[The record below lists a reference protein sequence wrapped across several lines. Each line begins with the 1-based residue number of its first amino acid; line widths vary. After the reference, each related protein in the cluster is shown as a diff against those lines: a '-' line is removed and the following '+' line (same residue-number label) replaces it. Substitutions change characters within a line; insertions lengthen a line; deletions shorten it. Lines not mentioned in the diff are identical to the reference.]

1 MKKKSGVRLILFPA
15 IIFALFIGSFT
26 DFNTNKESIN
36 DLETSSST
44 SSGKAISVTP
54 YYSYD
59 IDLMNPTYYQAN
71 VETGSYQAGYSYTD
85 PTDSSTFN
93 KNNRLIPTY
102 TQYQIEGYMNGN
114 WWNYGSSTSG
124 NIRNTWIDDTN
135 GISTN
140 GIGDYNHVSQTYK
153 VNYYKTAIGQPL
165 KLDSRR
171 VLAPPTVSWTRTSA
185 CWWVGGTSPGD
196 SRIAYILLGT
206 APTASYYNNPWYEY
220 TAPGGSLYTK
230 AMLVSPSVPA
240 SGYPGLA
247 MNKMSDQAGGSFQE
261 ALERSTNE
269 LIDENDVEWIP
280 YCADKTA
287 TVSDYFNQPATSDID
302 YLNFQDWSSSG
313 IKDGSNSLYYLGKDD
328 ASMYDSSNVSSKMF
342 YTYHC
347 TGTNNDFWDDVGV
360 ETKYFVMK
368 FNMAKNFDLNQEM
381 DIPISVPAG
390 YSFQSA
396 MLETNNLWLPNGVKL
411 QVENAAGTSWVDQSI
426 LEYYQG
432 NYNINVLSSIKAGN
446 TIKIRIFGSQYASVT
461 DASLIEGSS
470 DNRWWFPAQSVYCD
484 NMKMHVVLKKTA
496 TPSMQLIS
504 SPVDNGNSRTWNAL
518 DISLDKFGIM
528 GGSVSN
534 IKLQKIIMDFNYI
547 KSSTT
552 AMALSPNNI
561 TQSTYSFTS
570 FLGPNTI
577 SAGNYDYASGIFTL
591 WIDPGYSGAGN
602 PAALKV
608 WFDNFMI
615 GSGSVTCTFSF
626 NKLDQ
631 GGSTGTNAF
640 VSVLANYNLK
650 KGTKGSTNHQLW
662 SCSKFIPQEEL
673 VIQASL
679 SSLWALGYSYT
690 TDFQLAFKLNAGAW
704 ETIITSG
711 GTQNAVIESN
721 VLFIYYT
728 IPPTTIGP
736 ISLTL
741 RARLLDDSSS
751 IIYESYYYSSNF
763 FEVKTFNPTLNNI
776 DPFNSS
782 HVQWSFSV
790 DSAASAT
797 RDIFAS
803 SLSTSH
809 ISGHVQEATG
819 SFLGDTDRDDD
830 FEMYGNGED
839 LTNKPGWSPISGK
852 THPTVII
859 DGSNKIAHFTTISCG
874 ANWVL
879 PNQGDI
885 SASGWNMI
893 SFSIMISSTTS
904 TTFEIQL
911 LTSTG
916 AVDSILKFDSG
927 NLKITDGGI
936 GTLTT
941 LQTYSANTWY
951 GIQYYF
957 KTTANLY
964 YAAIV
969 GGSTYDK
976 GGSGYAGCTANSPT
990 SLSLQGNIP
999 TSQQVNFDTLD
1010 CGWTYFHFNKMSVNQ
1025 NILVNPYQPNSVSW
1039 WKFMLLDLEVH
1050 SSNFASMILTMSIVP
1065 TINTGLFVYKRTYP
1079 TQNLNVGTTT
1089 IQLNITIGDPS
1100 SILPGTVPLRAASYM
1115 FKLDIELDG
1124 KSKLV
1129 YSVDSSSDY
1138 KFSNSLILTG
1148 LPQNYNEVN
1157 LPYKNP
1163 GGSGDYVNLH
1173 VEYFKLFK
1181 ATDITTLITIYL
1193 PNTATL
1199 YGGGLTCTSNDG
1211 RYTARTYG
1219 IKVGMAGVY
1228 PSMSPGVISTTAA
1241 TDGSNYKINIY
1252 KRLTSNIYVTDADGD
1267 LQDANVKYKITRGVT
1282 EIRAWTAMTVNGSGI
1297 YSFTITN
1304 LVSAGLV
1311 ENAVPYVILF
1321 NATDYYKHSATATQ
1335 TVRVYSDVPVIQDA
1349 RIYDKN
1355 DYYYYDPLIPG
1366 WVPSYPSFI
1375 RYNYPGVKVIVS
1387 DPDTDIPS
1395 NGATYTFN
1403 ATGWSS
1409 SRYTL
1414 NVGTPT
1420 SGIYTMLNYS
1430 SVDLTG
1436 VPEAKAGSVF
1446 IDVRIRDNQGHEVHA
1461 TLGFTLNI
1469 WSPTLASKF
1478 PESPSN
1484 TFTHYQLVTV
1494 RFEMQ
1499 DLDRDL
1505 GSSAIFNVTG
1515 VGIANAVANF
1525 TVSGSNLTWNPSI
1538 SRYVATYTYNCS
1550 SWGDGTYKAY
1560 IIITD
1565 ALSHKLTAF
1574 TDINIVSY
1582 SPSSL
1587 TIIQPEASS
1596 THNIVDAIYVQALA
1610 IDFDL
1615 DINASYF
1622 QIYNATGPKQYNS
1635 TWIQMTF
1642 GSLSGNTHLYFKS
1655 YSGIPSN
1662 LQSGTYTIQVKFTD
1676 KLKHK
1681 VSSSTVDFQF
1691 IAFAPMITA
1700 VDPLQDDIFRPK
1712 ISSENSFYVF
1722 AEVTDPD
1729 DDIDKV
1735 KYRVYN
1741 YTGSAWLNS
1750 KTSMTEGYTTDQFE
1764 SASPFSISSCTVN
1777 QTMHVYI
1784 YANDT
1789 GSRETVLIVVIYIR
1803 VYFPKISSVT
1813 PDWISNNNLYS
1824 YWTSDTIIV
1833 QATVTD
1839 TDLDIT
1845 DVKVKFKLDGDTY
1858 ETAYTTMTKNPITDQ
1873 WSCMFNPTPAT
1884 LMYVN
1889 KVYYKVIIN
1898 ATDSLKHSTLTSS
1911 QNYYFFMKD
1920 KLPLIY
1926 SNLISPA
1933 EASTKYYNDAFTITV
1948 PVTTNSTLK
1957 HLTYTFLDKNNISLT
1972 LTNTFPTYKVY
1983 SINYKPTI
1991 NVSTSL
1997 YSMTFRARDSYNLES
2012 TLTINIY
2019 IESHEPQIASITPVE
2034 GTIFNYKDI
2043 QRFSV
2048 IVLDPDADSLPVIM
2062 EVRDPV
2068 LSLVINNTMT
2078 FTGGSWIYDYNFENH
2093 VKNSSLEIIF
2103 HAYDAFPHHEQHKKG
2118 YKVEVFSPTMRI
2130 EQPLNATILRVTS
2143 LLSLVVNI
2151 NDADDDVEEVT
2162 ARLNNDQENTPMVY
2176 LTKDLISGKWK
2187 GSLSLATTTVGK
2199 WKLVVMVIDNLG
2211 HSLINNSLTMIII
2224 NTAPSIIINSPT
2236 GNQKLTANFTVQAT
2250 ITDLDNDLKTAWVEL
2265 NNINTIMSLIGGK
2278 WQALIDIYKYPYN
2291 TYDLKVKALDDNG
2304 NIATSIVS
2312 VRMNPPE
2319 IIHVLE
2325 EDINYKISNVTAKS
2339 YINATILIIHDAS
2352 LRSMELVVFLPSSW
2366 KDVVIDIYN
2375 APYMRRGLQTI
2386 KLNLYA
2392 SNSTHLVFNSYTY
2405 FQATDEIIL
2414 AVKTP
2419 EVSYVNQYYEESG
2432 GYTYNIYEYTMK
2444 TYRFFENVH
2453 VVDLSLLLATAGG
2466 EWTLQFQIGIYW
2478 VAVDSL
2484 EYEFQVYG
2492 SQYSIKVA
2500 FVLPNIS
2507 VGEEVKF
2514 RIIQSLPPA
2523 GPPINVQGYIYG
2535 GVLCIIPVVIG
2546 VLIRTIKKQ
2555 GTYNLPGFVENK
2567 WFEISMYIA
2576 APVIFFLCVFLFA

>member
-1 MKKKSGVRLILFPA
+1 MKKKSGARLILFPA
-15 IIFALFIGSFT
+15 IIFALIIGSFT
-26 DFNTNKESIN
+26 DFNANKYNVN

-85 PTDSSTFN
+85 PTDGSTFN

-102 TQYQIEGYMNGN
+102 TQYQIEGYMNDN

-185 CWWVGGTSPGD
+185 CWWVGGTAPGD

-206 APTASYYNNPWYEY
+206 APTASYWNNPWYEY

-247 MNKMSDQAGGSFQE
+247 MNKMTDQASGTFQE
-261 ALERSTNE
+261 ALERSMNE

-287 TVSDYFNQPATSDID
+287 TVSDYFNHPATSEID

-328 ASMYDSSNVSSKMF
+328 ASMYDSSNITSKMF

-347 TGTNNDFWDDVGV
+347 TGTNNDLWDDVGV

-381 DIPISVPAG
+381 NIPVSVPGG
-390 YSFQSA
+390 YSIEST
-396 MLETNNLWLPNGVKL
+396 MLETNLWLPNGVKL
-411 QVENAAGTSWVDQSI
+411 QVENAAGTFWQNQSI
-426 LEYYQG
+426 IEYNQYNQ
-432 NYNINVLSSIKAGN
+432 NINVLSSIKAGN
-446 TIKIRIFGSQYASVT
+446 TLKIRIFGSHYASAA

-470 DNRWWFPAQSVYCD
+470 DNRWWLPAQSVYCD
-484 NMKMHVVLKKTA
+484 NMKIHVVLKKTA

-504 SPVDNGNSRTWNAL
+504 SLVDNGNSRTWNTL

-534 IKLQKIIMDFNYI
+534 IKLQKIIMDFNYV
-547 KSSTT
+547 KSSSTS
-552 AMALSPNNI
+552 MVLSPNNI

-570 FLGPNTI
+570 FLGPNTL

-591 WIDPGYSGAGN
+591 WIDPGYSGPGN

-650 KGTKGSTNHQLW
+650 KGTRGSTNHQLW
-662 SCSKFIPQEEL
+662 ACSKFIPQEEL

-679 SSLWALGYSYT
+679 SNSWALGYSYT
-690 TDFQLAFKLNAGAW
+690 TDLQLAFKINADAW
-704 ETIITSG
+704 TTVILTG
-711 GTQNAVIESN
+711 GSQNAVIESN
-721 VLFIYYT
+721 TLWVYYSIPAVAIGIY
-728 IPPTTIGP
+728 
-736 ISLTL
+736 SLTL
-741 RARLLDDSSS
+741 RERLLDDSSN
-751 IIYESYYYSSNF
+751 IIYESLYYSSNF
-763 FEVKTFNPTLNNI
+763 FEVKSFNPTLNNI
-776 DPFNSS
+776 DPLNSS

-790 DSAASAT
+790 SSGTTT

-803 SLSTSH
+803 SLSTSA
-809 ISGHVQEATG
+809 ITGHVQEATG
-819 SFLGDTDRDDD
+819 PFLAYGDTDRDDD

-839 LTNKPGWSPISGK
+839 ITGKPGWSSISGK
-852 THPTVII
+852 THPTVLL
-859 DGSNKIAHFTTISCG
+859 DGSNKVAYFTTTSCG
-874 ANWVL
+874 ANWAL
-879 PNQGDI
+879 PSQSDI
-885 SASGWNMI
+885 SASAWNMI
-893 SFSIMISSTTS
+893 SFSIVTTATINS
-904 TTFEIQL
+904 FDIRL
-911 LTSTG
+911 IDSAG
-916 AVDSILKFDSG
+916 AVDSILQFASDG
-927 NLKITDGGI
+927 YLKITD
-936 GTLTT
+936 TT
-941 LQTYSANTWY
+941 SGNFMNLQTYNAMTWY

-964 YAAIV
+964 YISIV
-969 GGSTYDK
+969 GGSTHNK
-976 GGSGYAGCTANSPT
+976 GGSGYVGCTANSPT
-990 SLSLQGNIP
+990 SISLQGNIP
-999 TSQQVNFDTLD
+999 SGHQVNFDNLD
-1010 CGWTYFHFNKMSVNQ
+1010 CGWTIFHFNKMSINQ
-1025 NILVNPYQPNSVSW
+1025 NILVLPYQPGSVSW
-1039 WKFMLLDLEVH
+1039 WKFILLDLELH
-1050 SSNFASMILTMSIVP
+1050 TSNFASMTLTVSIVP
-1065 TINTGLFVYKRTYP
+1065 TSNTGLYVYKRTLSP
-1079 TQNLNVGTTT
+1079 VSLFAGNTVITA
-1089 IQLNITIGDPS
+1089 NITIGDLGS
-1100 SILPGTVPLRAASYM
+1100 TLPGTVPLRASSYI
-1115 FKLDIELDG
+1115 FKLDVVLDG
-1124 KSKLV
+1124 KSKTV
-1129 YSVDSSSDY
+1129 FSVDSNSNY
-1138 KFSNSLILTG
+1138 KFSNSLILSG
-1148 LPQNYNEVN
+1148 LPQNYNEIGLTITN
-1157 LPYKNP
+1157 YNK
-1163 GGSGDYVNLH
+1163 LH
-1173 VEYFKLFK
+1173 MEYFKFFAVTSLPSF
-1181 ATDITTLITIYL
+1181 TIPL

-1199 YGGGLTCTSNDG
+1199 YGGGLAITSDDG
-1211 RYTARTYG
+1211 KYSASVFG
-1219 IKVGMAGVY
+1219 IKVGTAGSY
-1228 PSMSPGVISTTAA
+1228 PNMNPDVISTTAA
-1241 TDGSNYKINIY
+1241 TEGSNYKINIY
-1252 KRLTSNIYVTDADGD
+1252 KRLTSNIYVTDVDGD
-1267 LQDANVKYKITRGVT
+1267 LQDANVKYKITRGTT
-1282 EIRAWTAMTVNGSGI
+1282 EIRAWTTMTVNGTGT

-1335 TVRVYSDVPVIQDA
+1335 TVRVYSDIPSIQDA

-1355 DYYYYDPLIPG
+1355 VPGGYYYDPLIPG

-1375 RYNYPGVKVIVS
+1375 RYNYPGVKVVVR
-1387 DPDTDIPS
+1387 DLDTDIPS

-1409 SRYTL
+1409 SRYTM

-1420 SGIYTMLNYS
+1420 SGIYTMLNYT

-1436 VPEAKAGSVF
+1436 VPENKAGSVF

-1461 TLGFTLNI
+1461 TLTFTLNI

-1484 TFTHYQLVTV
+1484 TFTHYQFVTV

-1550 SWGDGTYKAY
+1550 AWGDGTYKAY

-1565 ALSHKLTAF
+1565 ALSHKLTGF
-1574 TDINIVSY
+1574 TYIYIVSY

-1596 THNIVDAIYVQALA
+1596 THNIVDAIYVQASA

-1635 TWIQMTF
+1635 TWIQMIF
-1642 GSLSGNTHLYFKS
+1642 GSLSGNTHLYLKS

-1691 IAFAPMITA
+1691 IAFAPTITA
-1700 VDPLQDDIFRPK
+1700 VDPLQDGIFRPK
-1712 ISSENSFYVF
+1712 ISSENSFYVI

-1741 YTGSAWLNS
+1741 HTGSAWLNS

-1824 YWTSDTIIV
+1824 YWTSDTIII

-1845 DVKVKFKLDGDTY
+1845 SVKVKFKIDGDTY
-1858 ETAYTTMTKNPITDQ
+1858 ETAYTPMAKNPITDQ

-1889 KVYYKVIIN
+1889 NVYYKVIIN

-1911 QNYYFFMKD
+1911 ENYYFFMKN
-1920 KLPLIY
+1920 KIPLIHA
-1926 SNLISPA
+1926 NLISPA

-2034 GTIFNYKDI
+2034 GTVFNYKDI

-2187 GSLSLATTTVGK
+2187 GSISLATTTVGK
-2199 WKLVVMVIDNLG
+2199 WKLVVMVIDHLG

-2250 ITDLDNDLKTAWVEL
+2250 ITDLDNDLKTAWVEI

-2291 TYDLKVKALDDNG
+2291 TYDLKVKALDYYG
-2304 NIATSIVS
+2304 NIATATVS

-2325 EDINYKISNVTAKS
+2325 GDINYKISNVTAKG
-2339 YINATILIIHDAS
+2339 YINATILIMHDAF

-2444 TYRFFENVH
+2444 TYRFFENIH

-2484 EYEFQVYG
+2484 EYKFQVYG